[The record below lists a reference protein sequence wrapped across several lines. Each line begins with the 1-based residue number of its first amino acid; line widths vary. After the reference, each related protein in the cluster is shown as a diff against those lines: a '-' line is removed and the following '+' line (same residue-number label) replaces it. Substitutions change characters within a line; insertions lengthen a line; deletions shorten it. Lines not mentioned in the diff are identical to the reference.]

1 MAKSNKVIITVAPTS
16 NFHGKEA
23 NPALPIQPDE
33 IGRDVY
39 DCFNAGACLAHL
51 HARDEQGNQTNDARV
66 FRRINA
72 AIRAKCDIIIQNS
85 IAPANG
91 PNAGVAIDGLQTL
104 DATPEMASLDM
115 GIVAVT
121 NPKSGKDEIVEWTR
135 GFLETASK
143 IMQKLGIKPELEIFN
158 DSHIENARY
167 LIAKGL
173 LTPPFSFNFVMGMHK
188 INHASVDWSPR
199 RLLAYIDELPKQS
212 VFSTMGIGPT
222 QLPATT
228 TSLLCGGGARVG
240 FEDNVYYRRGELA
253 KNNAQLVERTVRL
266 AKEFGLEPATP
277 EEARAILGI
286 PSLKSIDSIEQRIK
300 MTA

>member
-1 MAKSNKVIITVAPTS
+1 MSKSNKVIITVAPTS

-33 IGRDVY
+33 IGRDVH
-39 DCFNAGACLAHL
+39 DCFNAGASIAHL
-51 HARDEQGNQTNDARV
+51 HARDAQGLQTNDTRV
-66 FRRINA
+66 FQRINTEV
-72 AIRAKCDIIIQNS
+72 RAKCDIIIQNS

-104 DATPEMASLDM
+104 DAYPEMASLDM

-135 GFLETASK
+135 SFLVKAAT
-143 IMQKLGIKPELEIFN
+143 IMQERGIKAELEIFN

-167 LIAKGL
+167 LISKGL
-173 LTPPFSFNFVMGMHK
+173 VTPPFSFNFVMGMHK
-188 INHASVDWSPR
+188 INHASVDWSPK
-199 RLLAYIDELPKQS
+199 RLLAYIDDIPDNS
-212 VFSTMGIGPT
+212 VFSTMGIGAT
-222 QLPATT
+222 QVLATT

-240 FEDNVYYRRGELA
+240 FEDNVFYKKGELA
-253 KNNAQLVERTVRL
+253 KSNAQLVERIVR
-266 AKEFGLEPATP
+266 AAREFGLEPATP
-277 EEARAILGI
+277 EEARSILGI
-286 PSLKSIDSIEQRIK
+286 PSLKSADSIERRFK

>member
-1 MAKSNKVIITVAPTS
+1 MAKGNKVIITVAPTS

-33 IGRDVY
+33 IGRDVH

-51 HARDEQGNQTNDARV
+51 HARDEQGHQTNESRI

-72 AIRAKCDIIIQNS
+72 AVRAKCDIIIQNS

-104 DATPEMASLDM
+104 DAYPEMASLDM

-121 NPKSGKDEIVEWTR
+121 NPKSGTDDIIEWTR
-135 GFLETASK
+135 GFLAKAATL
-143 IMQKLGIKPELEIFN
+143 MQERGIKPELEIFN

-173 LTPPFSFNFVMGMHK
+173 LNPPFSFNFVMGMHK

-199 RLLAYIDELPKQS
+199 RLLAYIDDLPEHS
-212 VFSTMGIGPT
+212 IFSTMGIGSS
-222 QLPATT
+222 QVLATT
-228 TSLLCGGGARVG
+228 TSLLCGGGARIG

-253 KNNAQLVERTVRL
+253 KSNAQLVERAVRF
-266 AKEFGLEPATP
+266 AREFGLEPASP
-277 EEARAILGI
+277 EEARAILEI
-286 PSLKSIDSIEQRIK
+286 PSLKSNDSIERRFK